1 MRHPMKKKGNSE
13 LWRRMGVSFLGI
25 LFGMAMIIGML
36 SVMGKKAKAADGD
49 VYNIEDGVI
58 YIKDDQVSQHG
69 TKTFTEITITGNEP
83 NNTVSITA
91 SENTEVVVTIKNLTS
106 ATIVVKGKGNVT
118 LLVEGTN
125 VVKAVS
131 SYVVDGL
138 TAGIQKENSGKLTID
153 GNGTLE
159 TVGYS
164 PNGFA
169 SEGGAGIGGGRGKS
183 ASYITITG
191 NVTVKAQG
199 GAGSAGI
206 GGGNG
211 QMQDGESNGSY
222 ITISGNAKVTAV
234 GGEEAAGIG
243 GGDYGEGKGTYI
255 TITDNAEVTA
265 TGVNGGAGIG
275 GGRGESSR
283 SEGAHITIS
292 GHAQVIASTIVSEGI
307 LNTEAAGIGGGKQG
321 VGHDIKICEYAVV
334 EATGGYCGAGIGGGM
349 DGAGY
354 SIEISGN
361 ADVTATGGKCG
372 AGIGGGGE
380 GHDIIISENAKVT
393 ATGGVS
399 GAGIGGGG
407 GEGHDIT
414 ISDNATVTA
423 TGGECGAGIGGGD
436 LYDGYSIEILGNADV
451 TATGGEQGAGIGGG
465 NLGKGEKITVKG
477 NATVIAIGGEGGA
490 GIGGGNREIGEE
502 IKIQDKAVVT
512 VSGGKDTVII
522 DGIKYHV
529 GYGAAIGEGASNSQG
544 NIIDGNELSL
554 DELITSDFA
563 GDIRYYYPGSTAKEI
578 LEGKATRE
586 HFVTITFD
594 ANGGEGT
601 MEPAVVTIDLPK
613 ALPANAFTIAGHSI
627 DKWTVNKD
635 GSGDSYKDEEK
646 VAFAA
651 NTTLYVQWS
660 DHVFENTVDE
670 DCLVSGPTCTKG
682 SVYYKS
688 CKCGEKSTETFEAED
703 ALGHEYKVV
712 EGSAVDPT
720 CTKVG
725 KEADRKCSRCDATI
739 TGKEIAAAGHK
750 WKAATGAAPKTCEV
764 CGLTEGDVISYIPTG
779 GSTIEWESGDIT
791 LTFKRSEQD
800 ELCFAN
806 YKETQID
813 KKTTKVSAK
822 AGSTII
828 TIDETTL
835 KALGAGEHTI
845 TVVFADATSDVKL
858 VIKEPEVT
866 EPEVKPT
873 EPEKV
878 ESPKTGDGMPMG
890 VVTAMALV
898 ALLGAAAVTVQRR
911 RGAAK

>member
-1 MRHPMKKKGNSE
+1 
-13 LWRRMGVSFLGI
+13 MGVSFFGI
-25 LFGMAMIIGML
+25 LLSMAMIIGML
-36 SVMGKKAKAADGD
+36 SLMGKRAKAADGD
-49 VYNIEDGVI
+49 VYNIENGNIDIV
-58 YIKDDQVSQHG
+58 DNQVVQG
-69 TKTFTEITITGNEP
+69 ETVETFTEITITGNAP
-83 NNTVSITA
+83 KNTVSISA
-91 SENTEVVVTIKNLTS
+91 SENTEVVVTIKDLTS
-106 ATIVVKGKGNVT
+106 ATIVVRGKGNVT

-125 VVKAVS
+125 VVKAES
-131 SYVVDGL
+131 SHVWSDDL
-138 TAGIQKENSGKLTID
+138 TAGIQKESSGKLTID
-153 GNGTLE
+153 GKGTLE
-159 TVGYS
+159 AVGHYPDS
-164 PNGFA
+164 FA
-169 SEGGAGIGGGRGKS
+169 NEGGAGIGGGRGKS

-206 GGGNG
+206 GGGNSQG
-211 QMQDGESNGSY
+211 RNGESNGSY
-222 ITISGNAKVTAV
+222 ITISGNAKVTAI
-234 GGEEAAGIG
+234 GGLEAAGIG
-243 GGDYGEGKGTYI
+243 GGAYGEGKGTYI
-255 TITDNAEVTA
+255 TITDNAVVTA
-265 TGVNGGAGIG
+265 AGVNGGAGIG
-275 GGRGESSR
+275 GGSHGSGSNC
-283 SEGAHITIS
+283 EGAHITIS
-292 GHAQVIASTIVSEGI
+292 GHAKVTASTIAQRGAMYSM
-307 LNTEAAGIGGGKQG
+307 AAGIGGGDEG
-321 VGHDIKICEYAVV
+321 AGHDITICDYAVV
-334 EATGGYCGAGIGGGM
+334 ETTGGYCGAGIGGGGM
-349 DGAGY
+349 YGA
-354 SIEISGN
+354 
-361 ADVTATGGKCG
+361 
-372 AGIGGGGE
+372 
-380 GHDIIISENAKVT
+380 
-393 ATGGVS
+393 
-399 GAGIGGGG
+399 
-407 GEGHDIT
+407 
-414 ISDNATVTA
+414 
-423 TGGECGAGIGGGD
+423 
-436 LYDGYSIEILGNADV
+436 GYSIEILGNADV
-451 TATGGEQGAGIGGG
+451 TATGGNEAAGIGGGYKKSGHDITISDNASVIATGGEWGAGIGGG

-490 GIGGGNREIGEE
+490 GIGGGVEGCGKT
-502 IKIQDKAVVT
+502 IKIQEKAVVS
-512 VSGGKDTVII
+512 VAGGDDNTQA
-522 DGIKYHV
+522 DV
-529 GYGAAIGEGASNSQG
+529 GYGAAIGEGSSYEDDC
-544 NIIDGNELSL
+544 IFDGSEIPL

-613 ALPANAFTIAGHSI
+613 ALPANAFTIAGHNI

-703 ALGHEYKVV
+703 ALGHKFDKEDASKDTLKT
-712 EGSAVDPT
+712 AAT
-720 CTKVG
+720 CT
-725 KEADRKCSRCDATI
+725 EAAVYYKSCSVCGAKSTDEKDTFSYGEAL
-739 TGKEIAAAGHK
+739 GHK

-779 GSTIEWESGDIT
+779 GNTIEWESGDIT

-828 TIDETTL
+828 TIDEATL

-878 ESPKTGDGMPMG
+878 ESPKTGDGLPMG
-890 VVTAMALV
+890 FLLVLFVLLTAVVCFAV
-898 ALLGAAAVTVQRR
+898 ARSREEV
-911 RGAAK
+911 K

>member
-1 MRHPMKKKGNSE
+1 M
-13 LWRRMGVSFLGI
+13 
-25 LFGMAMIIGML
+25 
-36 SVMGKKAKAADGD
+36 
-49 VYNIEDGVI
+49 
-58 YIKDDQVSQHG
+58 
-69 TKTFTEITITGNEP
+69 
-83 NNTVSITA
+83 
-91 SENTEVVVTIKNLTS
+91 
-106 ATIVVKGKGNVT
+106 
-118 LLVEGTN
+118 
-125 VVKAVS
+125 
-131 SYVVDGL
+131 
-138 TAGIQKENSGKLTID
+138 
-153 GNGTLE
+153 
-159 TVGYS
+159 
-164 PNGFA
+164 
-169 SEGGAGIGGGRGKS
+169 
-183 ASYITITG
+183 
-191 NVTVKAQG
+191 
-199 GAGSAGI
+199 
-206 GGGNG
+206 
-211 QMQDGESNGSY
+211 
-222 ITISGNAKVTAV
+222 
-234 GGEEAAGIG
+234 
-243 GGDYGEGKGTYI
+243 
-255 TITDNAEVTA
+255 
-265 TGVNGGAGIG
+265 
-275 GGRGESSR
+275 
-283 SEGAHITIS
+283 
-292 GHAQVIASTIVSEGI
+292 
-307 LNTEAAGIGGGKQG
+307 
-321 VGHDIKICEYAVV
+321 
-334 EATGGYCGAGIGGGM
+334 
-349 DGAGY
+349 
-354 SIEISGN
+354 
-361 ADVTATGGKCG
+361 
-372 AGIGGGGE
+372 
-380 GHDIIISENAKVT
+380 
-393 ATGGVS
+393 
-399 GAGIGGGG
+399 
-407 GEGHDIT
+407 
-414 ISDNATVTA
+414 
-423 TGGECGAGIGGGD
+423 
-436 LYDGYSIEILGNADV
+436 
-451 TATGGEQGAGIGGG
+451 
-465 NLGKGEKITVKG
+465 
-477 NATVIAIGGEGGA
+477 IAIGGEGGA
-490 GIGGGNREIGEE
+490 GIGGGIEDCGET
-502 IKIQDKAVVT
+502 IKIQEKAVVS
-512 VSGGKDTVII
+512 VAGGDDNRQT
-522 DGIKYHV
+522 DV
-529 GYGAAIGEGASNSQG
+529 GYGAAIGEGSSYEDDFVF
-544 NIIDGNELSL
+544 DGSEIPL

-586 HFVTITFD
+586 HCVTLTFD

-688 CKCGEKSTETFEAED
+688 CKCGEKSTETFEADDAPGHKFDKED
-703 ALGHEYKVV
+703 ASKDTLKTAATCTEAAVYYKSCSVCAAKSTDEKDTFSYGEALDHDYKVV

-720 CTKVG
+720 CTKAG

-813 KKTTKVSAK
+813 KKATKVSAK

-828 TIDETTL
+828 TIDEATL

-878 ESPKTGDGMPMG
+878 ESPKTGDGLPMG

>member
-13 LWRRMGVSFLGI
+13 QWRRMGVSFFGI
-25 LFGMAMIIGML
+25 LLGMAMIIGML

-49 VYNIEDGVI
+49 VYNIENGNIDIV
-58 YIKDDQVSQHG
+58 DNQVVQG
-69 TKTFTEITITGNEP
+69 ETVETFTEITITGNAPE
-83 NNTVSITA
+83 NTVSISA
-91 SENTEVVVTIKNLTS
+91 SENTEVVVTIKDLTS
-106 ATIVVKGKGNVT
+106 ATIVVRGKGNVT

-307 LNTEAAGIGGGKQG
+307 LNTEAAGIGGGRQG

-334 EATGGYCGAGIGGGM
+334 EATGGYWGAGIGGC
-349 DGAGY
+349 GADGY

-361 ADVTATGGKCG
+361 ADVTATGGSCG
-372 AGIGGGGE
+372 AGIGGGNEGE
-380 GHDIIISENAKVT
+380 GNGITISESAKVT
-393 ATGGVS
+393 ATGGNEA
-399 GAGIGGGG
+399 AGIGGGNNKS
-407 GEGHDIT
+407 GHDIT
-414 ISDNATVTA
+414 ISDNATVIA
-423 TGGECGAGIGGGD
+423 TGVKYGAGIGGGC
-436 LYDGYSIEILGNADV
+436 A
-451 TATGGEQGAGIGGG
+451 
-465 NLGKGEKITVKG
+465 GKGEKITVKG
-477 NATVIAIGGEGGA
+477 SATVIAIGGSAGA
-490 GIGGGNREIGEE
+490 GIGGGIREIGEE

-529 GYGAAIGEGASNSQG
+529 GYGAAIGTGSSADESYNP
-544 NIIDGNELSL
+544 IDGTELPL
-554 DELITSDFA
+554 NKLITSEFA
-563 GDIRYYYPGSTAKEI
+563 GDIRYYQHGTTAKEI
-578 LEGKATRE
+578 LEGTATRE
-586 HFVTITFD
+586 NCVTITFD

-601 MEPAVVTIDLPK
+601 MEPAVVTINLPK

-828 TIDETTL
+828 TIDEATL

-878 ESPKTGDGMPMG
+878 ESPKTGDGLPMG

>member
-1 MRHPMKKKGNSE
+1 M
-13 LWRRMGVSFLGI
+13 
-25 LFGMAMIIGML
+25 
-36 SVMGKKAKAADGD
+36 
-49 VYNIEDGVI
+49 
-58 YIKDDQVSQHG
+58 
-69 TKTFTEITITGNEP
+69 
-83 NNTVSITA
+83 
-91 SENTEVVVTIKNLTS
+91 
-106 ATIVVKGKGNVT
+106 
-118 LLVEGTN
+118 
-125 VVKAVS
+125 
-131 SYVVDGL
+131 
-138 TAGIQKENSGKLTID
+138 
-153 GNGTLE
+153 
-159 TVGYS
+159 
-164 PNGFA
+164 
-169 SEGGAGIGGGRGKS
+169 
-183 ASYITITG
+183 
-191 NVTVKAQG
+191 
-199 GAGSAGI
+199 
-206 GGGNG
+206 
-211 QMQDGESNGSY
+211 
-222 ITISGNAKVTAV
+222 
-234 GGEEAAGIG
+234 
-243 GGDYGEGKGTYI
+243 
-255 TITDNAEVTA
+255 
-265 TGVNGGAGIG
+265 
-275 GGRGESSR
+275 
-283 SEGAHITIS
+283 
-292 GHAQVIASTIVSEGI
+292 
-307 LNTEAAGIGGGKQG
+307 
-321 VGHDIKICEYAVV
+321 
-334 EATGGYCGAGIGGGM
+334 
-349 DGAGY
+349 
-354 SIEISGN
+354 
-361 ADVTATGGKCG
+361 
-372 AGIGGGGE
+372 
-380 GHDIIISENAKVT
+380 
-393 ATGGVS
+393 
-399 GAGIGGGG
+399 
-407 GEGHDIT
+407 
-414 ISDNATVTA
+414 
-423 TGGECGAGIGGGD
+423 
-436 LYDGYSIEILGNADV
+436 
-451 TATGGEQGAGIGGG
+451 
-465 NLGKGEKITVKG
+465 
-477 NATVIAIGGEGGA
+477 IAIGGEGGA
-490 GIGGGNREIGEE
+490 GIGGGIEDCGKT
-502 IKIQDKAVVT
+502 IKIQEKAVVS
-512 VSGGKDTVII
+512 VAGGDDNKQAD
-522 DGIKYHV
+522 V
-529 GYGAAIGEGASNSQG
+529 GYGAAIGEGSSYEDDFVF
-544 NIIDGNELSL
+544 DGSEIPL

-586 HFVTITFD
+586 HFVTLTFD

-688 CKCGEKSTETFEAED
+688 CKCGEKSTETFEADDASGHKFDKED
-703 ALGHEYKVV
+703 ASKDTLKT
-712 EGSAVDPT
+712 AAT
-720 CTKVG
+720 CT
-725 KEADRKCSRCDATI
+725 EAAVYYKSCSVCGAKSTDEKDTFSYGEALD
-739 TGKEIAAAGHK
+739 HK

-791 LTFKRSEQD
+791 LTFKRSEH

-828 TIDETTL
+828 TIDEATL

-878 ESPKTGDGMPMG
+878 ESPKTGDGLPMG

>member
-13 LWRRMGVSFLGI
+13 LWRRMGVSFFGI
-25 LFGMAMIIGML
+25 LLGMAMIIGML
-36 SVMGKKAKAADGD
+36 SLMGKKAKAADWD
-49 VYNIEDGVI
+49 VYNIENGNIDIV
-58 YIKDDQVSQHG
+58 DNQVVQG
-69 TKTFTEITITGNEP
+69 ETVETFTEITITGNAP
-83 NNTVSITA
+83 KNSVSISA
-91 SENTEVVVTIKNLTS
+91 SENTEVVVTIKDLTS

-125 VVKAVS
+125 VVKSDEYQAWNDNLS
-131 SYVVDGL
+131 
-138 TAGIQKENSGKLTID
+138 AGIQKESSGKMTID
-153 GNGTLE
+153 GKGTLE
-159 TVGYS
+159 AVGRF
-164 PNGFA
+164 PDTFA
-169 SEGGAGIGGGRGKS
+169 QGGAGIGGGYGKS
-183 ASYITITG
+183 ASNITITG

-199 GAGSAGI
+199 GGGAAGI

-211 QMQDGESNGSY
+211 QGRDGESNGSY

-275 GGRGESSR
+275 GGRTTGSS

-292 GHAQVIASTIVSEGI
+292 GHAQVIASTIVSKGM
-307 LNTEAAGIGGGKQG
+307 LSTMAAGIGGGYRG
-321 VGHDIKICEYAVV
+321 AGHDIKICDYAVV
-334 EATGGYCGAGIGGGM
+334 ETTGGDWGAGIGGC
-349 DGAGY
+349 DADGY

-361 ADVTATGGKCG
+361 ADVTATGGNGG
-372 AGIGGGGE
+372 AGIGGGNEGE
-380 GHDIIISENAKVT
+380 GNGITISESAKVT
-393 ATGGVS
+393 ATGGNDA
-399 GAGIGGGG
+399 AGIGGGYKKS
-407 GEGHDIT
+407 GHDIT
-414 ISDNATVTA
+414 ISDNATVIA
-423 TGGECGAGIGGGD
+423 TGVK
-436 LYDGYSIEILGNADV
+436 Y
-451 TATGGEQGAGIGGG
+451 GAGIGGG

-477 NATVIAIGGEGGA
+477 SATVIAIGGSAGA

-522 DGIKYHV
+522 DGIKYPV
-529 GYGAAIGEGASNSQG
+529 GYGAAIGEGSSYEDDF
-544 NIIDGNELSL
+544 IFDGSEIPL

-594 ANGGEGT
+594 ANGGEGK

-613 ALPANAFTIAGHSI
+613 ALPANAFTIAGHNI

-703 ALGHEYKVV
+703 ALGHKFDKEDASKDTLKT
-712 EGSAVDPT
+712 AAT
-720 CTKVG
+720 CT
-725 KEADRKCSRCDATI
+725 EAAVYYKSCSVCGAKSTDEKDTFSYGEAL
-739 TGKEIAAAGHK
+739 GHK

-779 GSTIEWESGDIT
+779 GNTIEWESGDIT

-828 TIDETTL
+828 TIDEATL

-866 EPEVKPT
+866 EPEVTEPEVKPT
-873 EPEKV
+873 EPETV
-878 ESPKTGDGMPMG
+878 PSPQTADNSPMG
-890 VVTAMALV
+890 YLIVLFGIV
-898 ALLGAAAVTVQRR
+898 AAAAFYAVTKRR
-911 RGAAK
+911 EEAK

>member
-1 MRHPMKKKGNSE
+1 
-13 LWRRMGVSFLGI
+13 
-25 LFGMAMIIGML
+25 L
-36 SVMGKKAKAADGD
+36 S
-49 VYNIEDGVI
+49 
-58 YIKDDQVSQHG
+58 
-69 TKTFTEITITGNEP
+69 
-83 NNTVSITA
+83 
-91 SENTEVVVTIKNLTS
+91 
-106 ATIVVKGKGNVT
+106 
-118 LLVEGTN
+118 
-125 VVKAVS
+125 
-131 SYVVDGL
+131 
-138 TAGIQKENSGKLTID
+138 
-153 GNGTLE
+153 
-159 TVGYS
+159 
-164 PNGFA
+164 
-169 SEGGAGIGGGRGKS
+169 
-183 ASYITITG
+183 
-191 NVTVKAQG
+191 
-199 GAGSAGI
+199 
-206 GGGNG
+206 
-211 QMQDGESNGSY
+211 
-222 ITISGNAKVTAV
+222 
-234 GGEEAAGIG
+234 
-243 GGDYGEGKGTYI
+243 
-255 TITDNAEVTA
+255 
-265 TGVNGGAGIG
+265 
-275 GGRGESSR
+275 
-283 SEGAHITIS
+283 
-292 GHAQVIASTIVSEGI
+292 
-307 LNTEAAGIGGGKQG
+307 TEAAGIGGGCGG
-321 VGHDIKICEYAVV
+321 VGHDIRICDYAVV
-334 EATGGYCGAGIGGGM
+334 ETTGGDWGAGIGGCYA
-349 DGAGY
+349 DGY

-361 ADVTATGGKCG
+361 ADVTATGGNCG
-372 AGIGGGGE
+372 AGIGGGNEGE
-380 GHDIIISENAKVT
+380 GN
-393 ATGGVS
+393 G
-399 GAGIGGGG
+399 
-407 GEGHDIT
+407 IT
-414 ISDNATVTA
+414 ISESAKVTA
-423 TGGECGAGIGGGD
+423 TGGECGAGIGGGNNKSGHD
-436 LYDGYSIEILGNADV
+436 ITISDNATV
-451 TATGGEQGAGIGGG
+451 IATGVKYGAGIGGG
-465 NLGKGEKITVKG
+465 QLGKGEKITVKG
-477 NATVIAIGGEGGA
+477 SATVIAIGGSAGA

-529 GYGAAIGEGASNSQG
+529 GYGAAIGTGSSADESYNP
-544 NIIDGNELSL
+544 IDGTELPL
-554 DELITSDFA
+554 NELITSEFA
-563 GDIRYYYPGSTAKEI
+563 GDIRYYQHGTTAKEI
-578 LEGKATRE
+578 LEGTATRE
-586 HFVTITFD
+586 NCVTITFD

-627 DKWTVNKD
+627 DKWTVNQD

-703 ALGHEYKVV
+703 ALDHDYKVV

-720 CTKVG
+720 CTKAG

-750 WKAATGAAPKTCEV
+750 WKAATGATPKTCEV

-828 TIDETTL
+828 TIDEATL
-835 KALGAGEHTI
+835 KALSAGEHTI

-878 ESPKTGDGMPMG
+878 ESPKTGDGLPMG

-911 RGAAK
+911 RGAAE

>member
-1 MRHPMKKKGNSE
+1 M
-13 LWRRMGVSFLGI
+13 
-25 LFGMAMIIGML
+25 
-36 SVMGKKAKAADGD
+36 
-49 VYNIEDGVI
+49 
-58 YIKDDQVSQHG
+58 
-69 TKTFTEITITGNEP
+69 
-83 NNTVSITA
+83 
-91 SENTEVVVTIKNLTS
+91 
-106 ATIVVKGKGNVT
+106 
-118 LLVEGTN
+118 
-125 VVKAVS
+125 
-131 SYVVDGL
+131 
-138 TAGIQKENSGKLTID
+138 
-153 GNGTLE
+153 
-159 TVGYS
+159 
-164 PNGFA
+164 
-169 SEGGAGIGGGRGKS
+169 
-183 ASYITITG
+183 
-191 NVTVKAQG
+191 
-199 GAGSAGI
+199 
-206 GGGNG
+206 
-211 QMQDGESNGSY
+211 
-222 ITISGNAKVTAV
+222 
-234 GGEEAAGIG
+234 
-243 GGDYGEGKGTYI
+243 
-255 TITDNAEVTA
+255 
-265 TGVNGGAGIG
+265 
-275 GGRGESSR
+275 
-283 SEGAHITIS
+283 
-292 GHAQVIASTIVSEGI
+292 
-307 LNTEAAGIGGGKQG
+307 
-321 VGHDIKICEYAVV
+321 
-334 EATGGYCGAGIGGGM
+334 
-349 DGAGY
+349 
-354 SIEISGN
+354 
-361 ADVTATGGKCG
+361 
-372 AGIGGGGE
+372 
-380 GHDIIISENAKVT
+380 
-393 ATGGVS
+393 
-399 GAGIGGGG
+399 
-407 GEGHDIT
+407 
-414 ISDNATVTA
+414 
-423 TGGECGAGIGGGD
+423 
-436 LYDGYSIEILGNADV
+436 
-451 TATGGEQGAGIGGG
+451 
-465 NLGKGEKITVKG
+465 
-477 NATVIAIGGEGGA
+477 IAIGGEGGA
-490 GIGGGNREIGEE
+490 GIGGGIEDCGKT
-502 IKIQDKAVVT
+502 IKIQEKAVVS
-512 VSGGKDTVII
+512 VAGGDDNKQAD
-522 DGIKYHV
+522 V
-529 GYGAAIGEGASNSQG
+529 GYGAAIGEGSSYEDDFVF
-544 NIIDGNELSL
+544 DGSEIPL

-586 HFVTITFD
+586 HFVTLTFD

-688 CKCGEKSTETFEAED
+688 CKCGEKSTETFEADDASGHKFDKED
-703 ALGHEYKVV
+703 ASKDTLKT
-712 EGSAVDPT
+712 AAT
-720 CTKVG
+720 CT
-725 KEADRKCSRCDATI
+725 EAAVYYKSCSVCGAKSTDEKDTFSYGEALD
-739 TGKEIAAAGHK
+739 HK

-828 TIDETTL
+828 TIDEATL

-878 ESPKTGDGMPMG
+878 ESPKTGDGLPMG